1 MQMVVSRLDP
11 TATSRYLPSISEIRV
26 TEFDFEDIF
35 CKVLQQNGVR
45 GEDFETDQF
54 DFVIWEQADEGS
66 GEYVRFISDILCNFH
81 RNHVLCMC
89 FLEFVVKRNHV
100 LARMVFRH
108 QEFNVA
114 YCLIYDSISINDFKK
129 IAAWDLEIGSD
140 IFRNN
145 QLPVL
150 LYACD
155 CALIQNST
163 FEKMKQLVQTHGA
176 DIMLWTSREN
186 NQTNVNIFLKQGY
199 IMNTEYCYH
208 MEEKIEF
215 MVNCCPEALKKRV
228 VRHNENENAFT
239 IVLSRCS
246 DVANERHRM
255 IVRHVFQ
262 HIEMDELY
270 EVYNEFGNTLLDL
283 VKISG
288 NAVVTQYLEGKFG
301 TLKKSSKQ
309 PSKSTDISNGIQ
321 FTRFIKII

>member
-163 FEKMKQLVQTHGA
+163 FEKMKQLVQTHRA
-176 DIMLWTSREN
+176 DIMLWTSSEN
-186 NQTNVNIFLKQGY
+186 DRTNVNIFLKQGY
-199 IMNTEYCYH
+199 IMNTEYRYH

-215 MVNCCPEALKKRV
+215 MVNCCPAALKKHV
-228 VRHNENENAFT
+228 VRRGNEKENAFT

-246 DVANERHRM
+246 DVANERHHM
-255 IVRHVFQ
+255 IVNRVFQ
-262 HIEMDELY
+262 YVDMDDLH

-288 NAVVTQYLEGKFG
+288 NAVVTQYLAENFG
-301 TLKKSSKQ
+301 N
-309 PSKSTDISNGIQ
+309 PP
-321 FTRFIKII
+321 RAH